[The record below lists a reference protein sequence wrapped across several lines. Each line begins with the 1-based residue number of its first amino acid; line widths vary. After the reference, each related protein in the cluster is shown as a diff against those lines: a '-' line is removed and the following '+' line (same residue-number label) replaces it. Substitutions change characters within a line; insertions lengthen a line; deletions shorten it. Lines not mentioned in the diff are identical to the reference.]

1 VIPIRIVETERPDF
15 EGPVVE
21 LWRDDEFIGQIFW
34 DGEVPIVQ
42 IYPAGEGD
50 VHDLDVNDLM
60 RALETGL
67 SMVDPSAFDDGLD
80 EELAGLR
87 MASALSLGG
96 AEDGGWE
103 DEQPATLALVGEFDP
118 KAAHRS
124 DDGEGFFPAAVAEDF
139 IRRCEELDLAVVEM
153 EGFDLER
160 GNPRSR
166 PGLELVVRP
175 QEVMAWRDFRS
186 YANAR
191 ALDTLGAWPTRE
203 SLVVAFVV
211 QQPDGETFVA

>member
-1 VIPIRIVETERPDF
+1 MIPIRIVETDRDDF

-21 LWRDDEFIGQIFW
+21 LWRDDEFIGQVFW
-34 DGEVPIVQ
+34 DGEVPVVQ
-42 IYPAGEGD
+42 VYPAEEGD

-60 RALETGL
+60 RVLETAL
-67 SMVDPSAFDDGLD
+67 AIVDPSALD

-87 MASALSLGG
+87 MVTAISLGG
-96 AEDGGWE
+96 DETSGWE
-103 DEQPATLALVGEFDP
+103 DEHPATVALVGEFDP
-118 KAAHRS
+118 RVAHRS
-124 DDGEGFFPAAVAEDF
+124 DDGEGFFPSGVAEEF

-153 EGFDLER
+153 EGFDLDAGTLR
-160 GNPRSR
+160 PR

-175 QEVMAWRDFRS
+175 QEIMAWRDFRS

-191 ALDTLGAWPTRE
+191 ALDTLGDWATRD
-203 SLVVAFVV
+203 SLVFAFVV